1 MESSI
6 LTFIFHWVL
15 KLGSIEQGY
24 TFVVVVVVFGTHLFQ
39 FSFSFLFLFFFLLPA
54 NTSEQ
59 LQQCNVYG
67 TLISFYHAPI

>member
-39 FSFSFLFLFFFLLPA
+39 FSFSFLFLFF
-54 NTSEQ
+54 
-59 LQQCNVYG
+59 
-67 TLISFYHAPI
+67 SFTGKHLRTIATM